1 MSQQHPLDT
10 IADIFEKSAE
20 YIEALEARAAY
31 LEKIA
36 SKVQTETS
44 EKKATVLK
52 EKLQN
57 VMGGGIDDDTIS
69 KLAASSD
76 PAVSALLE
84 KLSSFTEA
92 EELGSPVDTQTKTA
106 SNLPTEDNS
115 FLDWVLK

>member
-36 SKVQTETS
+36 SKIQGDAS

-52 EKLQN
+52 AKLQT
-57 VMGGGIDDDTIS
+57 VMGGGIDDDMIS
-69 KLAASSD
+69 KLASSSD
-76 PAVSALLE
+76 PAVTALLE
-84 KLSSFTEA
+84 KLSSFEEA
-92 EELGSPVDTQTKTA
+92 EELGSSVDTQTKTA
-106 SNLPTEDNS
+106 SNLPPEDNS
-115 FLDWVLK
+115 FLSWVLK

>member
-20 YIEALEARAAY
+20 YIQALEVRSAE

-36 SKVQTETS
+36 SKVHGDVV

-52 EKLQN
+52 EKLQT
-57 VMGGGIDDDTIS
+57 VMGKSIDDAMIS

-84 KLSSFTEA
+84 KLSSFDEA
-92 EELGSPVDTQTKTA
+92 EELGSSMDTQTKTA
-106 SNLPTEDNS
+106 ANLPPEDDH
-115 FLDWVLK
+115 FLSWVLK